1 MNHDE
6 RAEQLRRIE
15 KRCTPYQYGV
25 FRKVLTA
32 VRNTLARERV
42 SFAFFAEDGN
52 DAFFDTVERVLFE
65 SMAAAVEPQPP
76 TEPWEPVDL
85 NTVQEPTADVDEYR
99 PTYWWQD

>member
-6 RAEQLRRIE
+6 RAELLQRIE
-15 KRCTPYQYGV
+15 RRCTPYQYGV

-42 SFAFFAEDGN
+42 SFAYFAEDGN
-52 DAFFDTVERVLFE
+52 DAFLETVERVLVE
-65 SMAAAVEPQPP
+65 GMANAPEPQPL
-76 TEPWEPVDL
+76 TEPEPADL
-85 NTVQEPTADVDEYR
+85 NPVREQLADVEEYR